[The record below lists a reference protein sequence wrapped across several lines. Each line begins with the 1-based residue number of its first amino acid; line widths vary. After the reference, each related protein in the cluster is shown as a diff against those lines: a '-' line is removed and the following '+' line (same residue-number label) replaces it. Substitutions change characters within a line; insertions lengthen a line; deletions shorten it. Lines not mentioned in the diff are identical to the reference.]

1 MVMLMPIVIVGIVA
15 GAAALAILV
24 LRSNGAVVFLSLCA
38 GSLLVTK
45 LGYDATNAARM
56 LTRNEVITNNG
67 VQLAVLLV
75 PAVLAAL
82 FTRKVMSSS
91 RFVLNIVPAVATG
104 ALAALLSV
112 PLLPGHLQESIT
124 TAEQWNTLLR
134 YQSAVLIVG
143 IVACLIALWLMAPK
157 HRNDHDKKHK
167 KH

>member
-1 MVMLMPIVIVGIVA
+1 MPIAIVGI
-15 GAAALAILV
+15 AAAVAILALLV
-24 LRSNGAVVFLSLCA
+24 LRSNGPVVFLSLCA

-75 PAVLAAL
+75 PAILAAL

-91 RFVLNIVPAVATG
+91 RFVLNVVPAVAAG

-112 PLLPGHLQESIT
+112 PLLPGNIQTSIT

-143 IVACLIALWLMAPK
+143 IVACLIALLMMAPK
-157 HRNDHDKKHK
+157 HHKDHDKKHK